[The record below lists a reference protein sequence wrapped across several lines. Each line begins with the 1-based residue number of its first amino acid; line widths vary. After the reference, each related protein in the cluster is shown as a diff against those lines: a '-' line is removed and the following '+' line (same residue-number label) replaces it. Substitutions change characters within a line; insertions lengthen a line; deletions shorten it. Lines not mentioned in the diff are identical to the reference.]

1 MIKKD
6 YSVRQNY
13 IVKFSQDSI
22 DQSMALIDSL
32 SKRGSTSRVL
42 RLKGTHITPLGRP
55 DTEPLIDPNFVR
67 RLTKILA
74 NVTDNDCDINFSPME
89 AMESNADFMIGGG
102 FDDEYDDCEH
112 DNY

>member
-22 DQSMALIDSL
+22 DQSMGLIDVL
-32 SKRGSTSRVL
+32 CKRGSTSRVL
-42 RLKGTHITPLGRP
+42 RLEGSHITPLGRP
-55 DTEPLIDPNFVR
+55 DTDPLIDATFVR

-74 NVTDNDCDINFSPME
+74 NVTDKDCDFNFSPMGL
-89 AMESNADFMIGGG
+89 SNTRYMIGGDSEG
-102 FDDEYDDCEH
+102 DDNDFEH
-112 DNY
+112 DNF